1 MRIELMEAQRTCASL
16 ASETAILRNRLEG
29 RDTEYASL
37 ETKTKMTNALRE
49 TTSEEVNGKYFKS
62 EESVHRVMEST
73 VVDISIPPPSFKP
86 VSLSLSRISFYSKTP
101 KQVFFLTQ

>member
-49 TTSEEVNGKYFKS
+49 TTSEEVNGKYSK
-62 EESVHRVMEST
+62 RMERA
-73 VVDISIPPPSFKP
+73 
-86 VSLSLSRISFYSKTP
+86 SRIWKA
-101 KQVFFLTQ
+101 L